1 MLVAQAITLQNLTM
15 KMCMALKNHSETL
28 VITTWND
35 IHKTVNTINKMS
47 RTAGD
52 LLDAVRKP
60 LQNMA
65 ECMVQM
71 AETTTDQMPLN
82 DQLKYEL
89 YNDLMLY
96 SDILQSCCSNRASK

>member
-15 KMCMALKNHSETL
+15 KLFMALKNDSETL
-28 VITTWND
+28 VVTTWND
-35 IHKTVNTINKMS
+35 IHKTVNTINKLS

-65 ECMVQM
+65 ECMVEI
-71 AETTTDQMPLN
+71 AESTVHHIPLH
-82 DQLKYEL
+82 DHLKYEL
-89 YNDLMLY
+89 YNDLVLY
-96 SDILQSCCSNRASK
+96 SDILQSCCSNRTSK